1 MAKRFVVD
9 EKDIL
14 VEENNICVKGAEAK
28 HIRVLRYE
36 IGDIVSINEYKVQ
49 IEKIDKE
56 SVSGIIVGK
65 LENKG
70 VPTKSITLIQS
81 YLKSDKME
89 YVVQKAVEL
98 GVSEVFPVV
107 SKNTVVKL
115 DEKDI
120 IKKTE
125 RLNKI
130 AKEAI
135 GQCGRTDDVRIESV
149 KKLENVNLSSF
160 DLVLFCY
167 ENAKESLQSVQEKI
181 CDARSIAVIIGP
193 EGGFD
198 TSEVALLCENSNVA
212 PVVFGERILRAET
225 ASVYMLSI
233 LDYLS
238 EKG

>member
-9 EKDIL
+9 DKDIL
-14 VEENNICVKGAEAK
+14 VEGNSISIKGVEAK
-28 HIRVLRYE
+28 HIKVLRHNAGDRININKYVVE
-36 IGDIVSINEYKVQ
+36 IS
-49 IEKIDKE
+49 KIDKE
-56 SVSGIIVGK
+56 SVSGVIVG
-65 LENKG
+65 ETGEKG
-70 VPTKSITLIQS
+70 VPAKYVTLIQS

-98 GVSEVFPVV
+98 GVSSVLPVV

-115 DEKDI
+115 DEKDAV
-120 IKKTE
+120 KKVE

-135 GQCGRTDDVRIESV
+135 GQCGRTDSV
-149 KKLENVNLSSF
+149 NVKNVEKLEYVDLSSF

-167 ENAKESLQSVQEKI
+167 EGATTSLKDIQPNIEAAQ
-181 CDARSIAVIIGP
+181 SIAVIIGP

-198 TSEVALLCENSNVA
+198 KGEVEMLCKNSNTVS
-212 PVVFGERILRAET
+212 VVFGERILRAET

-238 EKG
+238 

>member
-9 EKDIL
+9 DKDIL
-14 VEENNICVKGAEAK
+14 VEGNSISIKGVEAK
-28 HIRVLRYE
+28 HIKVLRHNAGDRININKYVVE
-36 IGDIVSINEYKVQ
+36 IS
-49 IEKIDKE
+49 KIDKE
-56 SVSGIIVGK
+56 SVSGVIVG
-65 LENKG
+65 EASEKG
-70 VPTKSITLIQS
+70 VPAKCVTLIQS

-98 GVSEVFPVV
+98 GVSSVLPVV

-115 DEKDI
+115 NEKDA
-120 IKKTE
+120 IKKVE

-135 GQCGRTDDVRIESV
+135 GQCGRTDGVSVESV
-149 KKLENVNLSSF
+149 EKLENVDLSSF

-167 ENAKESLQSVQEKI
+167 EGATTSLKDIQPNIEAAQSV
-181 CDARSIAVIIGP
+181 AVIIGP

-198 TSEVALLCENSNVA
+198 KGEVEMLCKNSNTVS
-212 PVVFGERILRAET
+212 VVFGERILRAET

-238 EKG
+238 

>member
-1 MAKRFVVD
+1 MAKRFIVEDNDVL
-9 EKDIL
+9 I
-14 VEENNICVKGAEAK
+14 EENYICIKGTEAK
-28 HIRVLRYE
+28 HIKVLRHE
-36 IGDIVSINEYKVQ
+36 IGDIVNINEYKVK

-56 SVSGIIVGK
+56 SVSGVIVGK
-65 LENKG
+65 LEDKG
-70 VPTKSITLIQS
+70 VPTKNITLIQS

-98 GVSEVFPVV
+98 GVSQILPVV

-115 DEKDI
+115 DEKDAV
-120 IKKTE
+120 KKTE

-135 GQCGRTDDVRIESV
+135 GQCGRTDNVSVERV

-167 ENAKESLQSVQEKI
+167 ENAKESLQSVHKKI
-181 CDARSIAVIIGP
+181 CDAQSVAVIIGP

-198 TSEVALLCENSNVA
+198 TNEVAELCENSNVV

-238 EKG
+238 EKS

>member
-9 EKDIL
+9 DKDIL
-14 VEENNICVKGAEAK
+14 IEGNNICVRGAEAK
-28 HIRVLRYE
+28 HIKVLRHNTGDRININKYVVE
-36 IGDIVSINEYKVQ
+36 IS
-49 IEKIDKE
+49 KIDKE
-56 SVSGIIVGK
+56 SVSGIIVGEADK
-65 LENKG
+65 KG
-70 VPTKSITLIQS
+70 VPTKCVTLIQS

-98 GVSEVFPVV
+98 GVSSVLPVV

-115 DEKDI
+115 DEKDAV
-120 IKKTE
+120 KKVE

-135 GQCGRTDDVRIESV
+135 GQCGRTDSV
-149 KKLENVNLSSF
+149 SIKNVEKLEYVDLSSF
-160 DLVLFCY
+160 DLVLLCY
-167 ENAKESLQSVQEKI
+167 EGATVSLKDIQPNIQ
-181 CDARSIAVIIGP
+181 AAQSIAVIIGP

-198 TSEVALLCENSNVA
+198 TSEVKLLCESSNVA

-225 ASVYMLSI
+225 ASMYILSI

-238 EKG
+238 